1 MSFSFSHIT
10 KCTLNCCRL
19 VGGYMLSSLLRRPW
33 VKHLPYFLSVEPV
46 NVCNLRCPQC
56 PTGMGMYRREK
67 SYFNQTLFQRLL
79 HELGNYLLCI
89 QFYFQ
94 GEPLLCPTLCEMIKL
109 AKSKGIYTIVSTNAQ
124 LLDDNIAR
132 ALVES
137 GLDKLIVSMDG
148 LSQEAYA
155 TYRVGGDVNKVL
167 KGMKYLSTWKK
178 YYHCAHPKVE
188 LQWLVLRTNEH
199 EMKVV
204 RKRYKSM
211 GADKLSFKTAQF
223 YSIPHAD
230 SLMPM
235 SEKYNRYRCLPD
247 GTWILKRKLRNRC
260 WRLWAGAVIDVEGNV
275 RSCCFDKGGEYL
287 LGNLHQQS
295 FKDIWTGVNA
305 QTLRKHVLRNRSAI
319 KMCRNCTE

>member
-1 MSFSFSHIT
+1 MYISLSHIT

-19 VGGYMLSSLLRRPW
+19 WGGYLLSSLLKRPI
-33 VKHLPYFLSVEPV
+33 VNHLPYFLSVEPV

-124 LLDDNIAR
+124 LLDEPMAR

-148 LSQEAYA
+148 VSQEAYA
-155 TYRVGGDVNKVL
+155 TYRVGGELCRVVE
-167 KGMKYLSTWKK
+167 GMQHLSAWKK
-178 YYHCAHPKVE
+178 RFRCTHPTVE
-188 LQWLVLRTNEH
+188 LQWLVLRSNEY
-199 EMKVV
+199 EMKEV

-223 YSIPHAD
+223 YSLPHGD
-230 SLMPM
+230 PLMPR

-247 GTWILKRKLRNRC
+247 GSWVLKRKLRNRC

-275 RSCCFDKGGEYL
+275 RSCCFDKGAEHV
-287 LGNLHQQS
+287 LGNLHHQS
-295 FKDIWTGVNA
+295 FRDIWMSVGA
-305 QTLRKHVLRNRSAI
+305 QALRKRVLHSRSSI
-319 KMCRNCTE
+319 EMCRNCTE